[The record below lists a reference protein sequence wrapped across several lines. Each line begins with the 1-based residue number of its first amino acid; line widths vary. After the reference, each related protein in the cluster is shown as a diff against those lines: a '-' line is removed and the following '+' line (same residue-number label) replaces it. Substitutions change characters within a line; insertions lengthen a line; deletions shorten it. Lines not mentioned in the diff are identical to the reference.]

1 MGSSAWRAPA
11 ARAAV
16 AAALVAVAATVLVGL
31 GHADEDSQAG
41 AAEGP
46 SALPVLASPRPAQA
60 DETPARS
67 ARESEDART
76 AAPTST
82 RTTDPTTDT
91 PATERERDETPER
104 IRMAAPRPA
113 AAEETARPAR
123 TEAPPTTAAAPT
135 RHAAAAAAPQG
146 GGAVDGG
153 GPAVVAGT
161 PCTATAR
168 ACVDLDGRRA
178 WLIDGGKV
186 VRGPV
191 TIRHGDTADPT
202 PKGTFHVQ
210 WKAEQYT
217 SREYL
222 TQMPYS
228 VFFADGGIAFHE
240 GTQDTPSAG
249 CVKLEHEDAK
259 AWFAFLQVG
268 DEVQI
273 H

>member
-1 MGSSAWRAPA
+1 MGSSARRAPA

-31 GHADEDSQAG
+31 GHADEDPQVSTAQ
-41 AAEGP
+41 GP
-46 SALPVLASPRPAQA
+46 AVLPVLAAAPPEPAPAENSIARP
-60 DETPARS
+60 
-67 ARESEDART
+67 ARESDAPRA
-76 AAPTST
+76 AAPTTTT
-82 RTTDPTTDT
+82 RTG
-91 PATERERDETPER
+91 EGERDEAPPR
-104 IRMAAPRPA
+104 IRAAAPRPA
-113 AAEETARPAR
+113 AAEETARPASA
-123 TEAPPTTAAAPT
+123 EAPSTRAAAPT
-135 RHAAAAAAPQG
+135 EDAVAAAPKG
-146 GGAVDGG
+146 GDAVDGG
-153 GPAVVAGT
+153 GPAPVAGT
-161 PCTATAR
+161 PCTAAAR
-168 ACVDLDGRRA
+168 ACVDIDARLA
-178 WLIDGGKV
+178 WLIDAGRI

-191 TIRHGDTADPT
+191 SIRHGDTADPT

>member
-1 MGSSAWRAPA
+1 MGSSARRAPA

-31 GHADEDSQAG
+31 GHAEENPQVS

-46 SALPVLASPRPAQA
+46 AALPVLASPGPAPAESSAARPA
-60 DETPARS
+60 DED
-67 ARESEDART
+67 E
-76 AAPTST
+76 AAPTTS
-82 RTTDPTTDT
+82 RRADPPT
-91 PATERERDETPER
+91 TERERDETPDR

-113 AAEETARPAR
+113 AAEETARSAS
-123 TEAPPTTAAAPT
+123 TEAPSTSAAAPT
-135 RHAAAAAAPQG
+135 QHAAAAAPKG
-146 GGAVDGG
+146 GDAVDGG
-153 GPAVVAGT
+153 GPPAPVAGT

-168 ACVDLDGRRA
+168 ACVDLDARRA
-178 WLIDGGKV
+178 WLIDAGKV

-191 TIRHGDTADPT
+191 TIRHGDAADPT

-240 GTQDTPSAG
+240 GAQDTPSAG

>member
-1 MGSSAWRAPA
+1 MGSSARRAPA

-31 GHADEDSQAG
+31 GHADEDPQVS

-46 SALPVLASPRPAQA
+46 AALPALASPG
-60 DETPARS
+60 PARAES
-67 ARESEDART
+67 PAARPARESE
-76 AAPTST
+76 AAPTTT
-82 RTTDPTTDT
+82 RTATPT
-91 PATERERDETPER
+91 TERERDEAPER

-123 TEAPPTTAAAPT
+123 TEAPSTSTAAPT
-135 RHAAAAAAPQG
+135 QHAAAAAGPKG

-153 GPAVVAGT
+153 GPPAPVAGT

-168 ACVDLDGRRA
+168 ACVDLDERRA
-178 WLIDGGKV
+178 WLIDAGKV

-191 TIRHGDTADPT
+191 TIRHGDTSDPT

-240 GTQDTPSAG
+240 GAQDTPSAG

>member
-1 MGSSAWRAPA
+1 MGSSARRAPA

-16 AAALVAVAATVLVGL
+16 SAALVAVAATVLVGL
-31 GHADEDSQAG
+31 GHADEDPQAG

-46 SALPVLASPRPAQA
+46 AALPVLASPRPA
-60 DETPARS
+60 PAES
-67 ARESEDART
+67 PTARPAGASEATRA
-76 AAPTST
+76 AAPTTT
-82 RTTDPTTDT
+82 RTTEP
-91 PATERERDETPER
+91 ERDEAPER

-123 TEAPPTTAAAPT
+123 TEAPATSAAAPT
-135 RHAAAAAAPQG
+135 QHVAAAAPKG

-153 GPAVVAGT
+153 GPPAPVAGT

-168 ACVDLDGRRA
+168 ACVDLDERRA
-178 WLIDGGKV
+178 WLIDAGKI

-240 GTQDTPSAG
+240 GAQDTPSAG

>member
-1 MGSSAWRAPA
+1 M
-11 ARAAV
+11 

-31 GHADEDSQAG
+31 GHADEDPQVG
-41 AAEGP
+41 AAQGP
-46 SALPVLASPRPAQA
+46 AVLPVLAAAPPERAPAENSTARP
-60 DETPARS
+60 
-67 ARESEDART
+67 ARESG
-76 AAPTST
+76 APTTTATT
-82 RTTDPTTDT
+82 RTG
-91 PATERERDETPER
+91 ERERDEAPPR
-104 IRMAAPRPA
+104 IRAAAPRPA
-113 AAEETARPAR
+113 AAEEAARPADA
-123 TEAPPTTAAAPT
+123 EAPSTRAAAPT
-135 RHAAAAAAPQG
+135 EHAVAAAPKD

-153 GPAVVAGT
+153 GPAPVAGT
-161 PCTATAR
+161 PCTAAAR
-168 ACVDLDGRRA
+168 ACVDLDARLA
-178 WLIDGGKV
+178 WLIDGGKI

-191 TIRHGDTADPT
+191 SIRHGDTADPT

-249 CVKLEHEDAK
+249 CVKLGHEDAK